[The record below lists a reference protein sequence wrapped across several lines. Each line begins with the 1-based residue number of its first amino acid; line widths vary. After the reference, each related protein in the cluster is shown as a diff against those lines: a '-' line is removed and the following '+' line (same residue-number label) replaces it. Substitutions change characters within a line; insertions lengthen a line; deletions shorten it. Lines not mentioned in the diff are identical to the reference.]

1 MAFGISGD
9 GTSPAE
15 ECDSGMDIG
24 STTAAQGFGTPISMD
39 AAVSQRRCC
48 FNISLQDGMSNRFE
62 NNGGVLHSKQERR
75 QETRQMEG
83 CRMSARSG
91 EANVSSI
98 EPLGE
103 MLSIPYPQISDLG
116 S

>member
-15 ECDSGMDIG
+15 ECDSGMDVG

-48 FNISLQDGMSNRFE
+48 FNISLQDGMSNRLRLMVAFYTA
-62 NNGGVLHSKQERR
+62 NRSDVKKPGRWRAAGCQHGAVKLTLVL
-75 QETRQMEG
+75 
-83 CRMSARSG
+83 
-91 EANVSSI
+91 
-98 EPLGE
+98 
-103 MLSIPYPQISDLG
+103 
-116 S
+116 